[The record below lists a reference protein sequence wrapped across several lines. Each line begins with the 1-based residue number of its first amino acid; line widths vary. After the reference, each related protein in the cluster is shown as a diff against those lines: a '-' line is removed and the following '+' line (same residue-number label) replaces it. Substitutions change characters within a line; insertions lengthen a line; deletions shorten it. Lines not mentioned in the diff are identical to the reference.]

1 MARDRTMLAKE
12 RTVTHRESEKTLE
25 EVGCSA
31 VGEGSAKYSFQRSK
45 RNANATKSMPQ
56 IVPMVP
62 IIVARSVAS
71 LDVSSVSPSHA
82 PAAGTV
88 APGLE
93 LHVFPA

>member
-1 MARDRTMLAKE
+1 MLAKE
-12 RTVTHRESEKTLE
+12 RTVTHRKSEKTLE

-45 RNANATKSMPQ
+45 RNANATKPMPQ

-71 LDVSSVSPSHA
+71 FGVSSVSPSH
-82 PAAGTV
+82 PPGAGKV
-88 APGLE
+88 ASGLK
-93 LHVFPA
+93 LLVVPS